1 MSKTVRR
8 IITTAIIIIAIIALT
23 IIMVIN
29 TSSKTR
35 KNAIDHMK
43 AITAQQASMIE
54 SFIENAEN
62 TLMGFG
68 QYSNLCC
75 SLYLLMFVVI
85 SFSISMSNS

>member
-29 TSSKTR
+29 TSAKTR
-35 KNAIDHMK
+35 KNALDHMK

-68 QYSNLCC
+68 QSPEVK
-75 SLYLLMFVVI
+75 LLL
-85 SFSISMSNS
+85 